1 MESWRLSRPQKSFHC
16 RDCTTCFSLRF
27 SLLSLKVGIIM
38 LIYFVNT
45 NWFMNP
51 VRNEKEVES
60 VAKRATEVLYG
71 SNVENLKV
79 RTLLPYP
86 NEQNREAWDAQVTF
100 LLDGLQYTVDLLIN
114 EKDGQITNARL
125 IDTMVPL

>member
-1 MESWRLSRPQKSFHC
+1 
-16 RDCTTCFSLRF
+16 
-27 SLLSLKVGIIM
+27 M

-100 LLDGLQYTVDLLIN
+100 FLDGLQYTVDLLIN
-114 EKDGQITNARL
+114 ENDGQITNARL

>member
-1 MESWRLSRPQKSFHC
+1 
-16 RDCTTCFSLRF
+16 
-27 SLLSLKVGIIM
+27 M

-71 SNVENLKV
+71 SNVENLMV

-86 NEQNREAWDAQVTF
+86 NEKNREAWDAQVTF

>member
-1 MESWRLSRPQKSFHC
+1 
-16 RDCTTCFSLRF
+16 
-27 SLLSLKVGIIM
+27 M

-45 NWFMNP
+45 NCFMNP

>member
-1 MESWRLSRPQKSFHC
+1 
-16 RDCTTCFSLRF
+16 
-27 SLLSLKVGIIM
+27 
-38 LIYFVNT
+38 
-45 NWFMNP
+45 MNP

-60 VAKRATEVLYG
+60 VAKRAIEVLYG

>member
-1 MESWRLSRPQKSFHC
+1 MKI
-16 RDCTTCFSLRF
+16 T
-27 SLLSLKVGIIM
+27 GIIM

-86 NEQNREAWDAQVTF
+86 NEQKREAWDAQITF

>member
-1 MESWRLSRPQKSFHC
+1 
-16 RDCTTCFSLRF
+16 
-27 SLLSLKVGIIM
+27 M

-60 VAKRATEVLYG
+60 VAKRATEELYG
-71 SNVENLKV
+71 SNVENLKI

-86 NEQNREAWDAQVTF
+86 NEQNIEAWDAQVTF

>member
-1 MESWRLSRPQKSFHC
+1 
-16 RDCTTCFSLRF
+16 
-27 SLLSLKVGIIM
+27 M

-114 EKDGQITNARL
+114 ENDGQITNARL

>member
-1 MESWRLSRPQKSFHC
+1 
-16 RDCTTCFSLRF
+16 
-27 SLLSLKVGIIM
+27 M

-86 NEQNREAWDAQVTF
+86 NEQKREAWDAQVTF

-114 EKDGQITNARL
+114 EKDGLITNARL
-125 IDTMVPL
+125 IDTMVPF

>member
-1 MESWRLSRPQKSFHC
+1 MPLQ
-16 RDCTTCFSLRF
+16 
-27 SLLSLKVGIIM
+27 IIM

-60 VAKRATEVLYG
+60 VAKRATQVLYG

>member
-1 MESWRLSRPQKSFHC
+1 
-16 RDCTTCFSLRF
+16 
-27 SLLSLKVGIIM
+27 M

-60 VAKRATEVLYG
+60 VAKRATQVLYG

-114 EKDGQITNARL
+114 ENDGQITNARL

>member
-1 MESWRLSRPQKSFHC
+1 
-16 RDCTTCFSLRF
+16 
-27 SLLSLKVGIIM
+27 M

-100 LLDGLQYTVDLLIN
+100 LLEGLQYTVDLLIN

>member
-1 MESWRLSRPQKSFHC
+1 
-16 RDCTTCFSLRF
+16 
-27 SLLSLKVGIIM
+27 M

-60 VAKRATEVLYG
+60 VAKRATQVLYG

-100 LLDGLQYTVDLLIN
+100 FLDGLQYTVDLLIN
-114 EKDGQITNARL
+114 EKDDKLQMQG
-125 IDTMVPL
+125 

>member
-1 MESWRLSRPQKSFHC
+1 
-16 RDCTTCFSLRF
+16 
-27 SLLSLKVGIIM
+27 M

-60 VAKRATEVLYG
+60 VAKRATQVLYG

-114 EKDGQITNARL
+114 EKDGHITNARL

>member
-16 RDCTTCFSLRF
+16 RDCTTCFSL
-27 SLLSLKVGIIM
+27 LSLKIGIIM

>member
-1 MESWRLSRPQKSFHC
+1 
-16 RDCTTCFSLRF
+16 
-27 SLLSLKVGIIM
+27 M

-86 NEQNREAWDAQVTF
+86 NEQNREAWDAQITF

>member
-1 MESWRLSRPQKSFHC
+1 
-16 RDCTTCFSLRF
+16 
-27 SLLSLKVGIIM
+27 LKIGIIM

-60 VAKRATEVLYG
+60 VAKRATQVLYG